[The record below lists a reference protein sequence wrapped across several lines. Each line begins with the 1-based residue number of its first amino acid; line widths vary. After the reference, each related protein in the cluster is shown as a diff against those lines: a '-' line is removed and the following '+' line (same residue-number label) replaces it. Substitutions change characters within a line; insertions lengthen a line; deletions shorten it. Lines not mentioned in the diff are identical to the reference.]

1 MKTRSILLLILLLAG
16 IGFGGCAPAFAAS
29 PGHGMDT
36 PVSGSNVIGRDT
48 VFNIPVMQVLKVRA
62 SGPNQEYVEASVAV
76 FNFFFTLQLFFGVF
90 ACYLRLI
97 IRVFRM

>member
-1 MKTRSILLLILLLAG
+1 MKTRSILLLILLVAGLCLAG
-16 IGFGGCAPAFAAS
+16 CDPAFAAAT
-29 PGHGMDT
+29 GHGGT
-36 PVSGSNVIGRDT
+36 VAGSNVIGRDT
-48 VFNIPVMQVLKVRA
+48 VFNIPVMQVLKVTPT
-62 SGPNQEYVEASVAV
+62 GPNKEYVEASVAV